1 MGSSA
6 DPAAPTVKH
15 ARRDWNLLHLGT
27 VLAFLLLEVKMIAA
41 TEAATVPVCGTI
53 RF

>member
-15 ARRDWNLLHLGT
+15 AHRGLNLLHLGT
-27 VLAFLLLEVKMIAA
+27 ALAFLLLEAKMTAA
-41 TEAATVPVCGTI
+41 AEAATFPVCGTI